1 MIEATLLARLK
12 RRKGSFFEFLLQVAD
27 HAEYTGKLLFVEMFV
42 GNAFMHSAPVTILS
56 GM

>member
-1 MIEATLLARLK
+1 MIEATLLTHLK
-12 RRKGSFFEFLLQVAD
+12 RRKGSFYEFLLQVAD
-27 HAEYTGKLLFVEMFV
+27 HAEYTGQLLFAEMFV

>member
-1 MIEATLLARLK
+1 MIEATLLTRLK
-12 RRKGSFFEFLLQVAD
+12 RRKGSFSEFLLQVAD
-27 HAEYTGKLLFVEMFV
+27 HAECTGKLLFVEMFV